1 MKKSIGKK
9 AARAA
14 MQCSLAIL
22 AVAGMS
28 VAVRADSG
36 VKVYEP
42 TGEPVDIGAAQ
53 WKEEYPDQ
61 YGSWVDSVMTGTNGP
76 QGNANYNWD
85 EKMGKPVAMTAAIK
99 SQLGVGAAC
108 VSCHN
113 TSFVNMFDTYGGDIV
128 NLTEAQLMHE
138 GGDSEG
144 ITCYSCHG
152 DTPGQAFVSK
162 TYIMDAVKVG
172 GLDADDVNLVCAQCH
187 ALPNRAWE
195 EELGTTKEDRSFGV
209 MGDPDTANW
218 STLSAG
224 TNADDVYAWF
234 LDHGVKDPKIVIGEM
249 EYEQYHGS
257 SMDRMGV
264 TCATCHME
272 KVTKE
277 DGTVYTRHAWQGG
290 NINPAIYN
298 NCATCHRMSAEEM
311 QAHVMD
317 IQAAY
322 QERLAIV
329 TAALNEAQ
337 AAIEASEADEDTISK
352 ASDLW
357 FEARFHSRYGQDS
370 SEGVHGIGNANTEY
384 CFDKCIELCNQII
397 DMV

>member
-144 ITCYSCHG
+144 ITC
-152 DTPGQAFVSK
+152 
-162 TYIMDAVKVG
+162 
-172 GLDADDVNLVCAQCH
+172 
-187 ALPNRAWE
+187 
-195 EELGTTKEDRSFGV
+195 
-209 MGDPDTANW
+209 
-218 STLSAG
+218 
-224 TNADDVYAWF
+224 
-234 LDHGVKDPKIVIGEM
+234 
-249 EYEQYHGS
+249 
-257 SMDRMGV
+257 
-264 TCATCHME
+264 
-272 KVTKE
+272 
-277 DGTVYTRHAWQGG
+277 
-290 NINPAIYN
+290 
-298 NCATCHRMSAEEM
+298 
-311 QAHVMD
+311 
-317 IQAAY
+317 
-322 QERLAIV
+322 
-329 TAALNEAQ
+329 
-337 AAIEASEADEDTISK
+337 
-352 ASDLW
+352 
-357 FEARFHSRYGQDS
+357 
-370 SEGVHGIGNANTEY
+370 
-384 CFDKCIELCNQII
+384 
-397 DMV
+397 